1 MNTQAVAPQRVNVG
15 TRKDPIWIVLDPQ
28 PVVVQIPKRP
38 ISMASGG
45 ME

>member
-1 MNTQAVAPQRVNVG
+1 MNTQAVAPKRINVG
-15 TRKDPIWIVLDPQ
+15 TYEHPIWILLDIE